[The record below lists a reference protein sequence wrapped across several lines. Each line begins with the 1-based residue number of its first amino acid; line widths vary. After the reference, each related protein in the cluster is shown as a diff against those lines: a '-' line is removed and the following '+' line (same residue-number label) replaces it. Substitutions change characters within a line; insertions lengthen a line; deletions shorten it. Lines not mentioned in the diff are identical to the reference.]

1 MKKNK
6 IIIIL
11 LASLNIIIC
20 LPILIWLTPSSVP
33 LIAGIHNEI
42 IVIGSKW
49 WLLIGMILPL
59 VFMTLYLCIKNKNCK
74 LIFSGLLIFV
84 VYNNM
89 LGFSYFCS
97 EPTILLGDTS
107 KISLALSLFLP
118 LALAIFVY
126 GSIIKNISFKNK
138 MGINS
143 KWTETTEFIWKQSHI
158 TASYHFRLSGLIL
171 FILSVVFIFINH
183 PLILLALFI
192 LGILIPL
199 IVVLTGAKKMTNKYN
214 DMKKKEASIKKNKT

>member
-6 IIIIL
+6 IIITL
-11 LASLNIIIC
+11 LASLNIVIC

-49 WLLIGMILPL
+49 WLLKGMILPL

-97 EPTILLGDTS
+97 EPTILFGDTS

-126 GSIIKNISFKNK
+126 GSIIKNISFKSK

>member
-6 IIIIL
+6 IIITL
-11 LASLNIIIC
+11 LASLNIVIC

-126 GSIIKNISFKNK
+126 GSIIKNISFKSK

>member
-1 MKKNK
+1 
-6 IIIIL
+6 
-11 LASLNIIIC
+11 
-20 LPILIWLTPSSVP
+20 
-33 LIAGIHNEI
+33 
-42 IVIGSKW
+42 
-49 WLLIGMILPL
+49 
-59 VFMTLYLCIKNKNCK
+59 
-74 LIFSGLLIFV
+74 
-84 VYNNM
+84 M

-126 GSIIKNISFKNK
+126 GSIIKNISFKSK
-138 MGINS
+138 IGINS

-199 IVVLTGAKKMTNKYN
+199 IVVLNGAKKMTNKYN